1 MTQKAKRLERVILVG
16 RYPPPFGGV
25 SVHVY
30 RLRELLLAKGI
41 KCTVLAVQSKPQTS
55 ENVISIRAIHK
66 WLRVFI
72 RYKCAVHIHVSTLDV
87 RNAISIAAASLLS
100 ALTRNKLLIT
110 VHGTAGIEVSRFDTL
125 RKLLLRTSLVGV
137 YHYIAVGPPVQ
148 QNLQKLHVDAEKMS
162 IVPAFFPPV
171 PRIEDSVE
179 IPQDIRDFMRK
190 RTPVLT
196 ANAYA
201 VDFHNDEDLYGMD
214 LCVDLCSNLRQAYPK
229 LGLVFCISNV
239 THDDYLTGLQNK
251 IAASNLQDNFL
262 FVTHSYNFYVFLMQG
277 DLFLRPTNTDG
288 DAISVREALYFKVP
302 TVASDAVPRPQGVIL
317 FKSRNIDDLTAK
329 VHDALDNYARYKE
342 ELKSIEPQRNFE
354 EILSIY
360 ARIFG
365 DKWRRQF
372 GVSPA

>member
-1 MTQKAKRLERVILVG
+1 MTQKVKKRECVILVG

-25 SVHVY
+25 SVHLY
-30 RLRELLLAKGI
+30 RLRELLRASDI
-41 KCTVLAVQSKPQTS
+41 RCTVLAVQSKRQTS

-72 RYKCAVHIHVSTLDV
+72 RYKCAVHIHVSTLDFK
-87 RNAISIAAASLLS
+87 NAISIAAASLLS

-110 VHGTAGIEVSRFDTL
+110 VHGTAGIEVNRLDPL
-125 RKLLLRTSLVGV
+125 RNLLLRTALVGV
-137 YHYIAVGPPVQ
+137 YYFIAVGPPVQ

-171 PRIEDSVE
+171 PRIEDSRE
-179 IPQDIRDFMRK
+179 IPQDIRDFMHN

-214 LCVDLCSNLRQAYPK
+214 LCIDLCSNLRHAYPQ
-229 LGLVFCISNV
+229 LGFVFCISNV
-239 THDDYLTGLQNK
+239 THDDYLSRLQNK

-262 FVTHSYNFYVFLMQG
+262 FVTHSYNFYVFLMQSE
-277 DLFLRPTNTDG
+277 LFLRPTNTDG

-302 TVASDAVPRPQGVIL
+302 TIASDAVPRPQGARL
-317 FKSRNIDDLTAK
+317 FKSRDIGDLTAK
-329 VHDALDNYARYKE
+329 VHDALDNYSWYKA
-342 ELKSIEPQRNFE
+342 ELKSLEPQRNFE
-354 EILSIY
+354 KILSIY

-365 DKWRRQF
+365 DKWQRQF
-372 GVSPA
+372 GV